1 MIQITS
7 YSRAQ
12 NYKHLISNPRS
23 YLEVVNVSPAVDTCN
38 VGFDLQVGAADITK
52 TRRGCIVPDQVVS
65 NFQREVV
72 VVRALMRL
80 DKSVFH

>member
-7 YSRAQ
+7 YSGAQ
-12 NYKHLISNPRS
+12 NYKHLISNS
-23 YLEVVNVSPAVDTCN
+23 CLEVVNVSPAVDTCN

-52 TRRGCIVPDQVVS
+52 TLRGCIVPDQVVS
-65 NFQREVV
+65 NFQREVI

-80 DKSVFH
+80 DSVFH